1 MPFSPQLFYSNVNAK
16 EGFAKPSRFEVV
28 LPIPKYINEYI
39 GSSFLEKL
47 INLPN
52 NVIADISAIVNNP
65 SNSDPQSRSDNNS
78 MSGYLALQCESAE
91 LPGKVLQTQEAKIY
105 GPTFKVPYQTQYT
118 DTNLTFLCTNE
129 FYERKLFEKWIDSIM
144 PSDTNNLRYPKGDTS
159 RYLTNIK
166 IIQYDDFVQQIFA
179 VELMDAYPIGIS
191 SQPLSWSEDNF
202 HRLTVQFAYQRYRV
216 LYNGKYDIATA
227 AAALFGAKASSFFNK
242 IPATLER
249 PLGTIFNRIV

>member
-1 MPFSPQLFYSNVNAK
+1 MPFSPQLFYSNINAK
-16 EGFAKPSRFEVV
+16 EGLAKPSRFEIV
-28 LPIPKYINEYI
+28 LPIPKYINEFI

-52 NVIADISAIVNNP
+52 NVIADISNIVNN
-65 SNSDPQSRSDNNS
+65 SNNSDPQSRTDNAS

-91 LPGKVLQTQEAKIY
+91 LPGKMLQTQEAKIY

-118 DTNLTFLCTNE
+118 DTSLTFLCTNE

-144 PSDTNNLRYPKGDTS
+144 PGDTNNLRYAKGESS

-166 IIQYDDFVQQIFA
+166 VIQYDDFVQQIFA
-179 VELMDAYPIGIS
+179 VELMDAFPIGFS

-202 HRLTVQFAYQRYRV
+202 HRLTVQFAYQKYRV

-227 AAALFGAKASSFFNK
+227 AASLFGAKASTFFNQ

-249 PLGTIFNRIV
+249 PLGTIFNNII